1 MLHDG
6 GTQNLQTK
14 ISFSKTGPN
23 LLTLLEAGGVKTASC
38 PTCQPG
44 PQPLALGRPTPVRD
58 NTEGLFRV
66 LLQFGPSEEQVYI
79 CGMPQTIS
87 LLPSHQ
93 LGSSAFIKLL
103 FWDEGEDSKLKTK
116 HEVPSGSYHQGVT
129 LPTGSW
135 KDITPSDVIFLRFK
149 YETQA
154 LEQMKPDRGHKK
166 QVGDLPQAS
175 SAALEPLTGPAQA
188 DGQVHERFSAPVN
201 SLVTLPAAKATT
213 RCKKW
218 GIWLKGLLSQPWLK
232 AKEKQQQLLHK
243 EGWGIAVLPLL

>member
-1 MLHDG
+1 MFVGCLKLSHFCPH
-6 GTQNLQTK
+6 T
-14 ISFSKTGPN
+14 SWVH
-23 LLTLLEAGGVKTASC
+23 LLLSSCCFEMRVKT
-38 PTCQPG
+38 
-44 PQPLALGRPTPVRD
+44 V
-58 NTEGLFRV
+58 
-66 LLQFGPSEEQVYI
+66 
-79 CGMPQTIS
+79 
-87 LLPSHQ
+87 
-93 LGSSAFIKLL
+93 SSKQ
-103 FWDEGEDSKLKTK
+103 STK
-116 HEVPSGSYHQGVT
+116 CHQGVT